1 MKLTKQKLKQIIK
14 EELGEIIS
22 EQESD
27 AAGLAV
33 LNQILA
39 AIKSVD
45 TSLDYVAAALTGES
59 PLSISAMQKSMGRW
73 AAPGRQY
80 QPPPVKEIKS
90 ENS

>member
-14 EELGEIIS
+14 EELGEIIA
-22 EQESD
+22 EQGSD
-27 AAGLAV
+27 DAGLAV

-73 AAPGRQY
+73 ASPGKRY
-80 QPPPVKEIKS
+80 EVPSAKGDKE
-90 ENS
+90 

>member
-14 EELGEIIS
+14 EELGEIIA
-22 EQESD
+22 EQETSD
-27 AAGLAV
+27 EAINL
-33 LNQILA
+33 LDQILG

-73 AAPGRQY
+73 ARPGKRY
-80 QPPPVKEIKS
+80 ETPSTKDEKE
-90 ENS
+90 

>member
-14 EELGEIIS
+14 EELGEIIA
-22 EQESD
+22 EQGSD
-27 AAGLAV
+27 DAGLAV

-73 AAPGRQY
+73 ASPGKRY
-80 QPPPVKEIKS
+80 EPAPVKEEK
-90 ENS
+90 E